1 MTNYNDY
8 LFLLEPSDAVKK
20 QIAHY
25 KLKASEHIGVYPGAR
40 GSAHVSICLIERQK
54 PHIINTFINS
64 IKNRIHSMP
73 PVMLQINGFEYFV
86 HGEDHMT
93 IYAAIK
99 PTYKTDNWFALLKKQ
114 LNIKKQITPHI
125 TITKHIPADAF
136 YKLWP
141 ELRLHPYK
149 ESFTVDKLTILVR
162 ETFKPDTRYEV
173 YDRLYFK
180 NELKY

>member
-1 MTNYNDY
+1 MTDYNDY
-8 LFLLEPSDAVKK
+8 LFLLEPSDEVKE
-20 QIAHY
+20 QIRHY
-25 KLKASEHIGVYPGAR
+25 KLKAGEYIGQYPGMK
-40 GSAHVSICLIERQK
+40 STAHLSICDISRQK
-54 PHIINTFINS
+54 PHIINTFIES
-64 IKNRIHSMP
+64 VKNKVQSMP

-86 HGEDHMT
+86 HGDDHMT

-125 TITKHIPADAF
+125 TVTKYIPADGF

-141 ELRLHPYK
+141 ELRLLPYK

-162 ETFKPDTRYEV
+162 ETFKPNTRYEV

-180 NELKY
+180 NQLKY